1 MNELIT
7 ALRATL
13 PERQVVIDDLR
24 RLAYGTD
31 ASFYRLIPE
40 VVAIVENE
48 DEIRSVLDS
57 ARRFG
62 RPVTV
67 RAAGTSLSGQAITDG
82 VLMLIGEGFA
92 SGEIAP
98 DGASV
103 RRGPGLV
110 GGEANLRLA
119 PLGRKIGPD
128 PASINACKIGASSPT
143 MPRAC
148 AAARR
153 RTATRPCSACA

>member
-7 ALRATL
+7 ALRAAL
-13 PERQVVIDDLR
+13 PERQVVTDDLR

-48 DEIRSVLDS
+48 DQIRDVLDS
-57 ARRFG
+57 ARRFD

-67 RAAGTSLSGQAITDG
+67 RAAGTSLSGQAITYG
-82 VLMLIGEGFA
+82 VLMLIGEGLA
-92 SGEIAP
+92 SCEIAP

-103 RRGPGLV
+103 RLGPGL
-110 GGEANLRLA
+110 
-119 PLGRKIGPD
+119 
-128 PASINACKIGASSPT
+128 
-143 MPRAC
+143 
-148 AAARR
+148 
-153 RTATRPCSACA
+153 